1 MAYFGANKSPQQ
13 PARLLLFNPK
23 EGEREGKKKKQ
34 GKKTPGIA
42 MATCSFLALQNLK
55 VPTSHLSVAFDQ
67 AAMTVGITTCYECWM
82 LMERGCASKQVAGFR
97 HPPSGQ
103 PEPRVP
109 PWAALQRVAVRFWE
123 AGPSPGQGMAIA
135 LPSPSVQMGSV
146 RARPHLAGDT
156 TLPGGCW
163 CKPAA
168 ARLLAASLTL
178 PLPVINPPLVQGKTP
193 PVALSTT

>member
-23 EGEREGKKKKQ
+23 EGERERKKKNREKN
-34 GKKTPGIA
+34 PGIA

-82 LMERGCASKQVAGFR
+82 LMERGCASKQVARFR

-103 PEPRVP
+103 LEPRVP
-109 PWAALQRVAVRFWE
+109 PWAALQWVAVRFWE

-135 LPSPSVQMGSV
+135 LPSPSMQVGSL
-146 RARPHLAGDT
+146 RAQPHLAGDAA
-156 TLPGGCW
+156 LSGGCW

-168 ARLLAASLTL
+168 ACLLAASLTL
-178 PLPVINPPLVQGKTP
+178 PLLVINPPLVQGNTP